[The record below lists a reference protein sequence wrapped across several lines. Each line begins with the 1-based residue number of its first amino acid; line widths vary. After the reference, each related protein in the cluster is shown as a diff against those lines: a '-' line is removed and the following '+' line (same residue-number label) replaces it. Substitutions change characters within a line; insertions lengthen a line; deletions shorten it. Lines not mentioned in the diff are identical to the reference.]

1 MCVLID
7 KNILTIIYCYL
18 FNFVVT
24 QSAVSIDSHIF
35 LSTEFVRGTSLIFI
49 YMKKIISVLFLGVLV
64 ACSLNS
70 CSNDNEE
77 ATSLKFALVGAWKT
91 SMESSNW
98 KSINIEP
105 NGTMKYGYMSK
116 EELEQEGYVYDEE
129 EGVYDLI
136 EGMYHIVYNPQS
148 NAYWAFD
155 ETSQSISMYTES
167 GYYAFTYKVVMN
179 NDLKSWVGI
188 DSTGKTYTFVKKE

>member
-1 MCVLID
+1 MSLY
-7 KNILTIIYCYL
+7 NYL

-155 ETSQSISMYTES
+155 ETSQSISMYTDS